1 MLKYLHSLSNLT
13 VLAMFLNLGAL
24 PAFAAVP
31 IANPIVQ
38 EASSTDQLVQQGTQ
52 FYEASQ
58 FAAAV
63 TVWQQTAS
71 AFKADGDVLNQA
83 MALSNLSLTYQ
94 QLGQWPQA
102 TQAITESLNLLG
114 FQSQGMQTKPS
125 KDASKEHL
133 KILAQSLGI
142 QGRLELSQGQAE
154 KALKTWQQAA
164 SIYAQ
169 IGDEAGVISSQIY
182 QAQVLQSQGLYRRAL
197 QTLQQVQSSLNA
209 QNDSAVKAT
218 GLRSLGNALRLVG
231 NLDESRKVLEQSL
244 AVAKSSQSSQ
254 DTGATQLSLGNIAK
268 AQQDTQAAL
277 AYYQEASK
285 SSSKITKIQAQL
297 NQLSLLLETQQDSVA
312 SGLWPQIQSQLSDM
326 PSSRAAVEARINLAG
341 NLLKLGSRKWG
352 SGSKEDSTPT
362 PQDVAQLLA
371 TAVQEAKSLGDRR
384 VHSYALG
391 QMGRLYEVTQQ
402 HSEAIDLTQ
411 QALLLAQ
418 SLNAPDI
425 AYRWQWQLGRLLK
438 VQGEN
443 KGAIAAY
450 ETAVKTLQSLR
461 SDLVAINPDVQ
472 FSFRESVEPVYRE
485 LVDLLLQ
492 SQGTSQPS
500 QENLQKARQTIEAL
514 QLAELDDFFREAC
527 LTAKPEE
534 IDRMVDQ
541 QALTAAV
548 IYPIIL
554 KDRLDI
560 ILKLPNQALRHY
572 TTPIPQNDVE
582 NALEKLRRQLT
593 QPHTLKEVKSLSQ
606 QVYSWLI
613 KPALADLAGSDIK
626 TLVFVLDGSLRNIP
640 MAALYDGKQYLVENY
655 SVALAPG
662 LQLIDPKPLTRR
674 PLKALVAGV
683 TEPRH
688 GFSALPNVKN
698 ELDEIHSEVTGQVL
712 FNQQFTSQALQN
724 QIHSLPFPV
733 VHLATHGQFSSKPEK
748 TFIIAWD
755 SPILVKDLSNFL
767 QSRDQT
773 QPNNAIELLVL
784 SACQTATGDKRAALG
799 LAGVAVRAGARSTLA
814 SLWSVNDE
822 STALVMIQFYQELTN
837 NQLTKAEALRQAQLA
852 LLKNPSYRHPMFWA
866 PYVLLGNWL

>member
-1 MLKYLHSLSNLT
+1 
-13 VLAMFLNLGAL
+13 MFLNLGAL

-38 EASSTDQLVQQGTQ
+38 EVFSTDQLVQQGTQ

-63 TVWQQTAS
+63 TVWQQAAS
-71 AFKADGDVLNQA
+71 AFKAEGDILNQA

-114 FQSQGMQTKPS
+114 FKPQGMQTKPN
-125 KDASKEHL
+125 KNTSKEHL

-154 KALKTWQQAA
+154 KALKTWQEAA
-164 SIYAQ
+164 SIYTQ
-169 IGDEAGVISSQIY
+169 VGDDAGVISSQIY

-197 QTLQQVQSSLNA
+197 QTLQQVRSSLNS
-209 QNDSAVKAT
+209 QVDSPVKST

-231 NLDESRKVLEQSL
+231 DLDESRKVLEQSL

-254 DTGATQLSLGNIAK
+254 DTGATLLSLGNIAK
-268 AQQDTQAAL
+268 AQQNTQAAL
-277 AYYQEASK
+277 AYYQEATT

-312 SGLWPQIQSQLSDM
+312 SGLWPQIQSQLSDLA
-326 PSSRAAVEARINLAG
+326 SSRAAVEARINLAG

-371 TAVQEAKSLGDRR
+371 TAVQEAKSLGDHR

-402 HSEAIDLTQ
+402 HSEAIALTQ

-418 SLNAPDI
+418 SLNASDI

-443 KGAIAAY
+443 KGANATASRASAIAAY

-534 IDRMVDQ
+534 IDCMVDQ

-554 KDRLDI
+554 KDRLEI

-572 TTPIPQNDVE
+572 TAPVPQSEVE
-582 NALEKLRRQLT
+582 NTLEKLRRQLT
-593 QPHTLKEVKSLSQ
+593 QPYALKEVKSLSQ

-613 KPALADLAGSDIK
+613 KPALADLAQSDIK

-662 LQLIDPKPLTRR
+662 LQLIEPKPLRR
-674 PLKALVAGV
+674 RQLKALVAGV

-688 GFSALPNVKN
+688 GFAALPNVKN
-698 ELDEIHSEVTGQVL
+698 ELDEIQSEVTGQVL
-712 FNQQFTSQALQN
+712 FNQQFTSQSLQN

-755 SPILVKDLSNFL
+755 APILVKDLSNFL

-814 SLWSVNDE
+814 SLWNVNDE
-822 STALVMIQFYQELTN
+822 STALVMIQFYRELIN
-837 NQLTKAEALRQAQLA
+837 NQLTKAEALRQAQLV
-852 LLKNPSYRHPMFWA
+852 LLKNPSYQHPMFWA